1 MPLRFQ
7 IQTTAA
13 EVHELEA
20 SGWREQETFMEF
32 SLRTARAL
40 HAVAAAVA
48 ARDMREAGDP
58 FDLGGCDIA
67 AVREI
72 RNVITRWI
80 DGEDTGA

>member
-1 MPLRFQ
+1 
-7 IQTTAA
+7 
-13 EVHELEA
+13 
-20 SGWREQETFMEF
+20 
-32 SLRTARAL
+32 L